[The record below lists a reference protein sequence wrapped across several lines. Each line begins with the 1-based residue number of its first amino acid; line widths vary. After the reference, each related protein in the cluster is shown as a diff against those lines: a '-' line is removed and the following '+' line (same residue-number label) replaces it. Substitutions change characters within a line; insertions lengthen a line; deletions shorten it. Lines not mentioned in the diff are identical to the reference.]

1 VQQNEDKNQM
11 SPDEQTDA
19 FASDMYQ
26 VIQRYQ
32 QEFDVP
38 VETMIGV
45 LEFIK
50 NELLN
55 GASVEFEID
64 EDLEG
69 EI

>member
-1 VQQNEDKNQM
+1 M